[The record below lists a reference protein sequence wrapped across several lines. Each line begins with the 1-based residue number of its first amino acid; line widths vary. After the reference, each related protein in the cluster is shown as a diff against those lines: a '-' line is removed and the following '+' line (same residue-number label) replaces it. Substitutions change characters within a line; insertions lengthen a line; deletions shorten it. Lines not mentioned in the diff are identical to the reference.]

1 MGRSNNG
8 LGVLMTY
15 QPLAETHDTGTAYFE
30 SLGLIGGSTGMVPLI
45 TASTTIPAFDD
56 YDGTAL
62 SITDSV
68 AGPGAAYAVSW
79 AGWNLASAKTKLL
92 MTTYGVPSLSD
103 WVGFG
108 CHTSTLPT
116 GLPQDAYNGML
127 YGNTGNTNI
136 SKYTGGSWAYI
147 AYDQTILQEESKTAP
162 VWGITLYVDG
172 SSNVQKVFV
181 KSGSAQWVQ
190 VLSTSDSAHTSFQS
204 AFLFH
209 RGSNIRF
216 ITPIMVWGA

>member
-1 MGRSNNG
+1 MTYSPAQAGVMTGEDYFRSV
-8 LGVLMTY
+8 GVL
-15 QPLAETHDTGTAYFE
+15 QD
-30 SLGLIGGSTGMVPLI
+30 GMEPI
-45 TASTTIPAFDD
+45 IASSGVVPAFDD
-56 YDGTAL
+56 YEGTAL
-62 SITDSV
+62 PITDSV

-92 MTTYGVPSLSD
+92 MTTYGQPSLSD

-116 GLPQDAYNGML
+116 GLPQDAYTGML
-127 YGNTGNTNI
+127 YGNVGNTNI
-136 SKYTGGSWAYI
+136 SKYTTAGGWAYI
-147 AYDQTILQEESKTAP
+147 ALESTIYQEESVNAP

-204 AFLFH
+204 VFLFH